1 MPMAPPSRCT
11 DPECFELSTK
21 HGRCDDHQREPW
33 RDRPSPQ
40 ERYGMSSGT
49 MRALKAQVAQ
59 RDHGCCYVC
68 GGEDADE
75 LEHKIPVSQ
84 GGARRDLANLGLI
97 HSEPCH
103 REKTAREAAEG
114 SRKSRR
120 KRSRNQDQF
129 G

>member
-1 MPMAPPSRCT
+1 MPIAPPTRCSLP
-11 DPECFELSTK
+11 DCHEMATK
-21 HGRCDDHQREPW
+21 RGRCDDHQPEPW

-49 MRALKAQVAQ
+49 MRALKRQIAA

-84 GGARRDLANLGLI
+84 GGSARDPNNLGLI
-97 HSEPCH
+97 HAEPCH

-114 SRKSRR
+114 SRRARNR
-120 KRSRNQDQF
+120 KINKA
-129 G
+129 

>member
-1 MPMAPPSRCT
+1 
-11 DPECFELSTK
+11 
-21 HGRCDDHQREPW
+21 
-33 RDRPSPQ
+33 
-40 ERYGMSSGT
+40 MSSGT
-49 MRALKAQVAQ
+49 MRALKARVMQ

-84 GGARRDLANLGLI
+84 GGAARDLDNLGLI

-103 REKTAREAAEG
+103 REKTAREALEG
-114 SRKSRR
+114 SRRARAKRAT
-120 KRSRNQDQF
+120 RSR

>member
-1 MPMAPPSRCT
+1 
-11 DPECFELSTK
+11 
-21 HGRCDDHQREPW
+21 
-33 RDRPSPQ
+33 
-40 ERYGMSSGT
+40 MSSGT
-49 MRALKAQVAQ
+49 MRALKAQVAR

-84 GGARRDLANLGLI
+84 GGAARDLDNLGLI

-103 REKTAREAAEG
+103 REKSEREAIEG
-114 SRKSRR
+114 ARRARARK
-120 KRSRNQDQF
+120 QDQR